1 MHEEE
6 SDSLQII
13 STLQT
18 HTALFKPNI
27 SRVVMS
33 STELDRTLLGRA
45 LCVVTGASRGFG
57 RTVAREMSR
66 CLKSGSA
73 LVIVARS
80 GDDLR
85 SLQAE
90 LTKPEAAAAAIVVRC
105 VVADL
110 GQVDGPE
117 IVAKASKEAFSED
130 MDHII
135 LVNNAGRWRRGS
147 VRVCWDKSASI
158 VSERRGTWARSH
170 VHSLVFFV

>member
-1 MHEEE
+1 MQTRDGDSATNGFTRCSMHEEE
-6 SDSLQII
+6 RAVSTSDPFRIVDPLH
-13 STLQT
+13 T
-18 HTALFKPNI
+18 HTVLSKPNI
-27 SRVVMS
+27 FRVVMS

-73 LVIVARS
+73 LVIVART

-85 SLQAE
+85 TLQTE
-90 LTKPEAAAAAIVVRC
+90 LTESEAAVPGIVVKC

-117 IVAKASKEAFSED
+117 SVVKASKEAFSED

-135 LVNNAGRWRRGS
+135 LVNNAGR
-147 VRVCWDKSASI
+147 
-158 VSERRGTWARSH
+158 
-170 VHSLVFFV
+170 

>member
-1 MHEEE
+1 
-6 SDSLQII
+6 
-13 STLQT
+13 
-18 HTALFKPNI
+18 
-27 SRVVMS
+27 MS

-80 GDDLR
+80 ADDLR
-85 SLQAE
+85 TLQAE
-90 LTKPEAAAAAIVVRC
+90 LTESEAAAAGVVVKC

-110 GQVDGPE
+110 GQVEGPE
-117 IVAKASKEAFSED
+117 SVVKASKEAFSED

-135 LVNNAGRWRRGS
+135 LVNNAGRWSGWS
-147 VRVCWDKSASI
+147 LLVCRDKCVII
-158 VSERRGTWARSH
+158 VSEQWGTWAGIRYILNRRF
-170 VHSLVFFV
+170 VFMRTESLLCVLSNTCLLTYVISILSTPP